1 MSESP
6 PRRTTRRDFL
16 LSAAA
21 LTLAPRPAAAAP
33 ASGSRF
39 GIAYTSFVIR
49 MLQGRDVLR
58 AGTARGLPAEAFVEL
73 VRSFGGSG
81 CQMDLSQ
88 LDSSHPP
95 ELRRV
100 REALE
105 KHALFLELSVPASVL
120 EEREAFARAAA
131 VARELGTTRLRVA
144 LLSGRRY
151 ESFRRMEDWRAFE
164 KRWRAALPR
173 AAPWLEKE
181 GLQAGVENHKDFA
194 AAELAEWLRSIG
206 SPSLGACVDFGNNLS
221 FLEDPLATVEALA
234 PYAVTTH
241 LKDMAVRTDERGF
254 QLSEVPLG
262 TGLLPLGRMVE
273 VLRRARPEVNF
284 CLEMITRDP
293 LEVPYLEDGYWVT
306 YEKRDPARV
315 EAFRRAVL
323 SRAGAAPLP
332 RITGLTA
339 EQMLAAEDANVR
351 ASVAYARGTL
361 GL

>member
-1 MSESP
+1 VNAP
-6 PRRTTRRDFL
+6 RPRRTTRRDFL
-16 LSAAA
+16 LSTAA
-21 LTLAPRPAAAAP
+21 LALAPGRAAP
-33 ASGSRF
+33 APPSRSRF
-39 GIAYTSFVIR
+39 GIAYTSFAIR

-58 AGTARGLPAEAFVEL
+58 AGTARGLPAEAFLDL

-81 CQMDLSQ
+81 GQMDLSQ
-88 LDSSHPP
+88 LDATQPS

-100 REALE
+100 REAVE
-105 KHALFLELSVPASVL
+105 KHALFLELSVPATAL
-120 EEREAFARAAA
+120 EEPEAFARAAA
-131 VARELGTTRLRVA
+131 VARDLGVTRLRVA

-151 ESFRRMEDWRAFE
+151 ETFRRMEDWRAFDT
-164 KRWRAALPR
+164 RWRAALPR
-173 AAPWLEKE
+173 AAAWLEKE

-194 AAELAEWLRSIG
+194 AAELAEILRSIG
-206 SPSLGACVDFGNNLS
+206 SPRLGACVDFGNNLS
-221 FLEDPLATVEALA
+221 FLEDPMATVEALA

-241 LKDMAVRTDERGF
+241 LKDMAVRADERGF

-262 TGLLPLGRMVE
+262 TGLLPLARMVE
-273 VLRRARPEVNF
+273 VLRKARPEVNF

-306 YEKRDPARV
+306 WEKRDAARV
-315 EAFRRAVL
+315 EAFRKAVL
-323 SRAGAAPLP
+323 ARARASPLP
-332 RITGLTA
+332 RITGLTP

>member
-1 MSESP
+1 MTESRP
-6 PRRTTRRDFL
+6 LRTTRREFL

-21 LTLAPRPAAAAP
+21 LTLGSGLAAAP
-33 ASGSRF
+33 ASRSRF

-58 AGTARGLPAEAFVEL
+58 AETARGLPAEAFVEL

-88 LDSSHPP
+88 LDATQPS
-95 ELRRV
+95 ERKRV
-100 REALE
+100 RDALE
-105 KHALFLELSVPASVL
+105 KHRLFLELSVPASSL
-120 EEREAFARAAA
+120 LDPEAFARAAA

-151 ESFRRMEDWRAFE
+151 ESFHRLEDWRAFE
-164 KRWRAALPR
+164 MRWRKALPK
-173 AAPWLEKE
+173 AAAWLEKE
-181 GLQAGVENHKDFA
+181 GLQAGLENHKDFRA
-194 AAELAEWLRSIG
+194 TELAEILRGIG
-206 SPSLGACVDFGNNLS
+206 SPHLGACVDFGNNLS
-221 FLEDPLATVEALA
+221 FLEDPMATVEALA

-241 LKDMAVRTDERGF
+241 LKDMAVRADERGF

-262 TGLLPLGRMVE
+262 TGILPLGRMVE
-273 VLRRARPEVNF
+273 VLRKARPEVNF

-306 YEKRDPARV
+306 YGGRDLVRV
-315 EAFRRAVL
+315 EAFRTAVL
-323 SRAGAAPLP
+323 ARASTGPLP
-332 RITGLTA
+332 RITGLTP

-351 ASVAYARGTL
+351 ACVAYARETL

>member
-1 MSESP
+1 MSESLP
-6 PRRTTRRDFL
+6 GRTTRRDFL

-21 LTLAPRPAAAAP
+21 LTLAPRLAPAAP
-33 ASGSRF
+33 PSPSRF

-73 VRSFGGSG
+73 VRSYGGSG

-88 LDSSHPP
+88 LDPTQP
-95 ELRRV
+95 LELRRV

-105 KHALFLELSVPASVL
+105 KHSLFLELSVPASAL
-120 EEREAFARAAA
+120 EEPETFARAAA

-151 ESFRRMEDWRAFE
+151 ESFRRIEDWRAFE
-164 KRWRAALPR
+164 KRWRRALPR
-173 AAPWLEKE
+173 AAAWLEKE

-194 AAELAEWLRSIG
+194 AAELAELLRSIG
-206 SPSLGACVDFGNNLS
+206 SPPLGACVDFGNNLS
-221 FLEDPLATVEALA
+221 FLEAPLATVEALA

-241 LKDMAVRTDERGF
+241 LKDMAVRADDRGF

-273 VLRRARPEVNF
+273 VLRKARPEVNF

-293 LEVPYLEDGYWVT
+293 LEVPYLEEGYWVT
-306 YEKRDPARV
+306 YEQRDPARV
-315 EAFRRAVL
+315 EAFRTAVL
-323 SRAGAAPLP
+323 SRAGATPLP
-332 RITGLTA
+332 RIKGLTA
-339 EQMLAAEDANVR
+339 AQMLAAEDANVR

>member
-1 MSESP
+1 
-6 PRRTTRRDFL
+6 
-16 LSAAA
+16 
-21 LTLAPRPAAAAP
+21 
-33 ASGSRF
+33 
-39 GIAYTSFVIR
+39 

-88 LDSSHPP
+88 LDPTQP
-95 ELRRV
+95 LERTRV

-105 KHALFLELSVPASVL
+105 KYTLFLELSVPASAL
-120 EEREAFARAAA
+120 EEPEAFARAAA
-131 VARELGTTRLRVA
+131 VARELGTTLLRVA

-164 KRWRAALPR
+164 KRWRTALPR
-173 AAPWLEKE
+173 AAAWLEKE

-194 AAELAEWLRSIG
+194 AAELAELLRSIG
-206 SPSLGACVDFGNNLS
+206 SPHLGACVDFGNNLS
-221 FLEDPLATVEALA
+221 FLEDPMATVEALA

-241 LKDMAVRTDERGF
+241 LKDMAVRADERGF

-262 TGLLPLGRMVE
+262 RGLLPLGRMVE
-273 VLRRARPEVNF
+273 VLRKARPEVNF

-293 LEVPYLEDGYWVT
+293 LEVPYLEGGYWVT
-306 YEKRDPARV
+306 YEKRDPSRV
-315 EAFRRAVL
+315 EAFRTAVL

-332 RITGLTA
+332 RITGLSA